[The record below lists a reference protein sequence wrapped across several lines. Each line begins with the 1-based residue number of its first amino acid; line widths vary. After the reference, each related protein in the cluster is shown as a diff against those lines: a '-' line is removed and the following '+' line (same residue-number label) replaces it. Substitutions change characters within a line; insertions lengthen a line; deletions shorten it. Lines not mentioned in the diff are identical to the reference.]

1 MSTAKSSSPSHP
13 ELVETPPGV
22 SYVSVASLRHIEGFS
37 SKRVSWLVSKM
48 QKEQLWTRPVC
59 LAPVKDASGEVVHL
73 VMDGQHRTEA
83 ALRLGLARVPALLFD
98 YHDVEIWSLRPSH
111 EVTVPLVIARSLAN
125 DPYPY
130 KTVKHRFT
138 GHIPELAVPL
148 ASLKKGAL
156 PCV

>member
-1 MSTAKSSSPSHP
+1 M
-13 ELVETPPGV
+13 PPGV
-22 SYVSVASLRHIEGFS
+22 TYVSVASLRHIEGFS

-59 LAPVKDASGEVVHL
+59 LAPVKDAAGEVVHL

-83 ALRLGLARVPALLFD
+83 ALRLGLREVPALLFD

-111 EVTVPLVIARSLAN
+111 EVTVELVIEKSLSN

-138 GHIPELAVPL
+138 APIPELRVPL
-148 ASLKKGAL
+148 SVLEKGGASCG
-156 PCV
+156 

>member
-1 MSTAKSSSPSHP
+1 VA
-13 ELVETPPGV
+13 LPPGV
-22 SYVSVASLRHIEGFS
+22 KLVPVASLRHIEGFS

-59 LAPVKDASGEVVHL
+59 LSPVKDARGRVVHL

-83 ALRLGLARVPALLFD
+83 ALRLGLAQVPALLFD
-98 YHDVEIWSLRPSH
+98 YHEVEIWSLRPSQAVSV
-111 EVTVPLVIARSLAN
+111 ERVIEKSLAN

-138 GHIPELAVPL
+138 TPIPELALAL
-148 ASLKKGAL
+148 ASLKDG
-156 PCV
+156 PRS